1 MDIVFKTLLNR
12 PPTLEE
18 IKNLNNKDITFIKK
32 YIKDSVEFKNF
43 YESNINQITNI
54 FSTIL
59 KIKVNNLKPQLFM
72 RDFIRLKYVYNDM
85 LEFITLKIQKIHTE
99 YQDFYQNYLDMN
111 KNIEPE
117 EVIEILNNN
126 YDVKQFICLSDKFK
140 ELCDIKI
147 EELIL

>member
-32 YIKDSVEFKNF
+32 YIKDSVEFKIF
-43 YESNINQITNI
+43 YENNINQITNI

-126 YDVKQFICLSDKFK
+126 YDVKQFICLSDEFK

>member
-1 MDIVFKTLLNR
+1 MDVVFKTLLNR
-12 PPTLEE
+12 PANFEE
-18 IKNLNNKDITFIKK
+18 KKKLNNKDITFIKK
-32 YIKDSVEFKNF
+32 YIKDSVEFKIF
-43 YESNINQITNI
+43 YENNINQITNI

-85 LEFITLKIQKIHTE
+85 LGFLTLKIQKIHTE
-99 YQDFYQNYLDMN
+99 YQDFYQNYLDIN

-117 EVIEILNNN
+117 ELIEILNNN